1 MLINIFLR
9 LLEVS
14 ISTSFIILPLCLFS
28 RRLNRRYESRWIL
41 FIWIALALRLLIP
54 INLPSIYEISILPD
68 LTSQHYVQTQDY
80 LQDGSD
86 KSNLEDQ
93 MDSTREKSGKVAEPE
108 YPDQNK
114 SQSIETEATMMIN
127 WTEIAAIV
135 WCIGICCFS
144 CFQLSVYAIFRCKL
158 LKNGTKLK
166 NNAINAFITA
176 ISSELGLQKRI
187 HVIVSGKSSSPMMVG
202 IIRPI
207 FVIPCKDYSYD
218 EFDMIARHELTHCK
232 RKDILLKTLLTA
244 VNAIHWFNPLVYL
257 MVREANANIELCC
270 DVDVL
275 QNADHTRRK
284 EYVDSILMSMERC
297 KGSMLGSTYF
307 SHGGVSKMKERFE
320 NIYNI
325 DKKRTGV
332 ILFAIIVI
340 MSIIL
345 GTFVSCGA
353 EVQAQGQDFALIS
366 SELTDKSD
374 NYSDVRIIDKSNYS
388 EDVTITDDGFYES
401 SIKNVFISY
410 DMSQALDDAKGSN
423 SLLFVEILIDCQDIE
438 DQWFKY
444 NGKTLRKIKN
454 AQVLLEYNKEFEL
467 WLSEKYPDLDEERKQ
482 NNHKIDNWEK
492 HDIQEQF
499 HKYWTK
505 HHTDEEADKY
515 VSAINE
521 LSQAKEAFLDWKK
534 TKDYINVYN
543 KEKKEQ
549 VNRMAK
555 NGIDV
560 RFINSKILGYL
571 SYTDIASFHAE
582 NGVTYSISWATD
594 FSEAW
599 RK

>member
-1 MLINIFLR
+1 
-9 LLEVS
+9 
-14 ISTSFIILPLCLFS
+14 
-28 RRLNRRYESRWIL
+28 
-41 FIWIALALRLLIP
+41 
-54 INLPSIYEISILPD
+54 
-68 LTSQHYVQTQDY
+68 
-80 LQDGSD
+80 
-86 KSNLEDQ
+86 
-93 MDSTREKSGKVAEPE
+93 
-108 YPDQNK
+108 
-114 SQSIETEATMMIN
+114 
-127 WTEIAAIV
+127 
-135 WCIGICCFS
+135 
-144 CFQLSVYAIFRCKL
+144 
-158 LKNGTKLK
+158 
-166 NNAINAFITA
+166 
-176 ISSELGLQKRI
+176 
-187 HVIVSGKSSSPMMVG
+187 
-202 IIRPI
+202 
-207 FVIPCKDYSYD
+207 
-218 EFDMIARHELTHCK
+218 
-232 RKDILLKTLLTA
+232 
-244 VNAIHWFNPLVYL
+244 
-257 MVREANANIELCC
+257 
-270 DVDVL
+270 
-275 QNADHTRRK
+275 
-284 EYVDSILMSMERC
+284 
-297 KGSMLGSTYF
+297 
-307 SHGGVSKMKERFE
+307 
-320 NIYNI
+320 
-325 DKKRTGV
+325 
-332 ILFAIIVI
+332 